1 MCVNKNKK
9 VFMDFLCAKRKYF
22 YLCAV
27 IIKANV
33 KPNIHSN
40 ETYHRIYENARGR

>member
-1 MCVNKNKK
+1 MCVNENKK

-27 IIKANV
+27 INK
-33 KPNIHSN
+33 SQRQ
-40 ETYHRIYENARGR
+40 TQYTQQ

>member
-9 VFMDFLCAKRKYF
+9 VFKDFLCAKRKYF

-27 IIKANV
+27 I
-33 KPNIHSN
+33 N
-40 ETYHRIYENARGR
+40 ESQSQTQYTQQ